1 MLTTIEAE
9 IDVNGEVKL
18 MEPVKIKRRSRAIVT
33 VIEGED
39 PKVGQGST
47 PIRETVRELFGS
59 ISLGQPTGVDNDK
72 LDAVL
77 AEEYGNGD
85 RN

>member
-33 VIEGED
+33 VIEGEE
-39 PKVGQGST
+39 PKSSEGST
-47 PIRETVRELFGS
+47 PARDTVRDLFGS
-59 ISLGQPTGVDNDK
+59 ISLGQPTGAANDK
-72 LDAVL
+72 LDADL
-77 AEEYGNGD
+77 AKDYGGGD